1 MREGAYDGGW
11 SPAVVN
17 LLLDLFYG
25 AGLCA
30 RQIDA
35 QFLRSREDCVIRV
48 THFNCGSVRGK
59 NFHVQAQRLHF
70 LDQDLEGFGNARLGD
85 VLALD
90 DRFVDLHT
98 TVDVIGLDRE
108 EFLERV
114 GGAISFERPHFHFTE
129 ALATEL
135 CLTTQRLLRDH
146 GVRAGG
152 ACVDLVVHQV
162 VELQDVHVADRDRI
176 REGLAGAAVKQAGLA
191 RGVDQAVTVAGHVG
205 GIQQARDFLF
215 AGTVEH
221 RRGNS
226 GGTTLTRQVRQLL
239 DPLGLAFDL
248 PAGLG
253 NPAEVRFEHLAHV
266 HTARNTQRVQDDVNG
281 GAVGKEGHVLDRK
294 DLGDNT
300 LIAVAAG
307 ELVTVGD
314 LALLGDVDAD
324 QLVHARGKLVAL
336 LAVEDADTDDLADLT
351 VRNLERGVTHLAGLL
366 TEDRAEQALLGGQ
379 LGLTLGRDL
388 ADQDV
393 PCFNL
398 GTDVDDAALVQAGQ
412 DFLGHVGDVT
422 GDFLGTKLGVAGID
436 LVLLDVDGGKDVLG
450 NDALREDD
458 GVLEVV
464 AFP

>member
-1 MREGAYDGGW
+1 MRKVRYDGGAHPP
-11 SPAVVN
+11 SYAS
-17 LLLDLFYG
+17 LDLFYG
-25 AGLCA
+25 TGLCTG
-30 RQIDA
+30 QIDT

-48 THFNCGSVRGK
+48 THFNCGSVRGED
-59 NFHVQAQRLHF
+59 FHVQAQRLHF
-70 LDQDLEGFGNARLGD
+70 LDQDLEGLGNARLGD

-90 DRFVDLHT
+90 DGFVDLHA
-98 TVDVIGLDRE
+98 TVDVIRLDRE

-114 GGAISFERPHFHFTE
+114 GRAISFERPHFHFTE

-152 ACVDLVVHQV
+152 ARVDLVVHQV
-162 VELQDVHVADRDRI
+162 VELQDVHGADRDRI
-176 REGLAGAAVKQAGLA
+176 RERLAGAAVKQTGLA
-191 RGVDQAVTVAGHVG
+191 GGVDQALSIAGHVG
-205 GIQQARDFLF
+205 GVQQARDFLF
-215 AGTVEH
+215 AGAVEH

-226 GGTTLTRQVRQLL
+226 GLATLARQVRQLL

-266 HTARNTQRVQDDVNG
+266 HTARDTQRVQDDING
-281 GAVGKEGHVLDRK
+281 GAVGKEGHVLNGE

-300 LIAVAAG
+300 LVAVAAG
-307 ELVTVGD
+307 ELVAVGD
-314 LALLGDVDAD
+314 LALGSDVDAD
-324 QLVHARGKLVAL
+324 QLVHAGGQFVVVV
-336 LAVEDADTDDLADLT
+336 AVEDAHADDGAGLAVGHLQG
-351 VRNLERGVTHLAGLL
+351 GVADFAGLL
-366 TEDRAEQALLGGQ
+366 AEDSAQQALFRGQ
-379 LGLTLGRDL
+379 FGFTLRGDL
-388 ADQDV
+388 SDQDV

-398 GTDVDDAALVQAGQ
+398 GTDVDDAALVQACQ
-412 DFLGHVGDVT
+412 YFLGHVGDVT

-436 LVLLDVDGGKDVLG
+436 LVLLDVDGGKNVLC
-450 NDALREDD
+450 NNALREDD